1 MAVGFLVCLRRL
13 VGVFFLEIWGEVII
27 SNRSESGMNCK
38 MFASCDRLLLSS
50 KRSKSHEFMA
60 VNLQS
65 MFFTW
70 ECFCK
75 SCQSQ
80 GPLFYFL
87 LSFAEFVEH
96 KSGQKMQCHIVS
108 CTMLL
113 D

>member
-13 VGVFFLEIWGEVII
+13 VGGFFLEIWGEVII

-70 ECFCK
+70 ECF
-75 SCQSQ
+75 
-80 GPLFYFL
+80 
-87 LSFAEFVEH
+87 
-96 KSGQKMQCHIVS
+96 
-108 CTMLL
+108 
-113 D
+113 